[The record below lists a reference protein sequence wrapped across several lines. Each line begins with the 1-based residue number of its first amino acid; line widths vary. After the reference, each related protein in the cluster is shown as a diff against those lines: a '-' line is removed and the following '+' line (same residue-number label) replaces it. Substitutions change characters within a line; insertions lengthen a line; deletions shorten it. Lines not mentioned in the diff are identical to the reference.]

1 MEKQNKVVDDSSGK
15 IQHKIVTQE
24 EWIGARKQLLI
35 KEKELTRLNDD
46 LARKR
51 RELPWVK
58 VEKSYIFESPEG
70 KETLAD
76 LFSGRS
82 QLIIYHFMFAPG
94 WAEGCPG
101 CSFMA
106 DHIDGANLHLAHHD
120 VSVVVVSRAPLAEIL
135 PFKKRMEWNFKWV
148 SSFGSDFNYDY
159 NVSFTDDQIAKGEVY
174 YNYAKQKTGSESPG
188 TSVFFKDSEGQIFH
202 TYSSYSRGGDIL
214 LGAHNF
220 FDLTPKGRNESET
233 MDWLRHHDKYDNFI
247 NPSGCCH

>member
-15 IQHKIVTQE
+15 IQHKIVTRE
-24 EWIGARKQLLI
+24 EWIDARKQLLI

-58 VEKSYIFESPEG
+58 VEKSYILESPEG

-76 LFSGRS
+76 LFAGRS

-120 VSVVVVSRAPLAEIL
+120 VSVAVISRAPLTEIL
-135 PFKKRMEWNFKWV
+135 PFKKRME
-148 SSFGSDFNYDY
+148 
-159 NVSFTDDQIAKGEVY
+159 
-174 YNYAKQKTGSESPG
+174 
-188 TSVFFKDSEGQIFH
+188 
-202 TYSSYSRGGDIL
+202 
-214 LGAHNF
+214 
-220 FDLTPKGRNESET
+220 
-233 MDWLRHHDKYDNFI
+233 
-247 NPSGCCH
+247 

>member
-15 IQHKIVTQE
+15 IQHKIVTRE
-24 EWIGARKQLLI
+24 EWIDARKQLLI

-76 LFSGRS
+76 LFAGRS

-120 VSVVVVSRAPLAEIL
+120 VSVVVVSRAPLTEIL
-135 PFKKRMEWNFKWV
+135 PFKKRMEWDFKWV
-148 SSFGSDFNYDY
+148 SSFGGDFNYDH
-159 NVSFTDDQIAKGEVY
+159 NVSFTDEQIAKGEVY
-174 YNYAKQKTGSESPG
+174 YNYEKQKTGGESPG
-188 TSVFFKDSEGQIFH
+188 TSVFLKDSEGEIFH

-220 FDLTPKGRNESET
+220 FDLTPKGRNERET